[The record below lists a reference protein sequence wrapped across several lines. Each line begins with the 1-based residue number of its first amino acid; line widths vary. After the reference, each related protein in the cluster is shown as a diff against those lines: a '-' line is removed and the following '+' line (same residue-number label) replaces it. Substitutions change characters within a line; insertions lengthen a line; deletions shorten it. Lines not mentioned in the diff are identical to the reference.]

1 MNRHWHQQLSARWQ
15 QVQLMDTHEHPP
27 SPCLSV
33 CVMNPDAQTCH
44 GCLRTLDEIARW
56 GSASAEEQHAIW
68 RSLGRRLT
76 IHSTDQG

>member
-1 MNRHWHQQLSARWQ
+1 MNPRWQQQLLHRWQ
-15 QVQLMDTHEHPP
+15 QVQAMPANEHPP

-33 CVMNPDAQTCH
+33 CVMDSDAQTCH

-68 RSLGRRLT
+68 QQLGRRLEAN
-76 IHSTDQG
+76 SP